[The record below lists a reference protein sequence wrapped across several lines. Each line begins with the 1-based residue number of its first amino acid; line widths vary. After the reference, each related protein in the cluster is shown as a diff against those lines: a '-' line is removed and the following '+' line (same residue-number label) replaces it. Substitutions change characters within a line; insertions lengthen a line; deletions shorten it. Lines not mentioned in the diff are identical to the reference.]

1 MPRIQ
6 AACGMSRSGYRPFA
20 NQARPFGRPQ
30 EPVGLVAGWGRFPI
44 LVAEA
49 LIRADVPVYCIAIHG
64 HADPH
69 LEYLCTQVRWSG
81 VGRLGAH
88 VRFFRKHGVHRVTM
102 AGKLFKSDLL
112 YSGSVWLRHTPDIEC
127 LRAFGPLLL
136 SKRGNARDDSLL
148 TAVTN
153 MYHRHSMKVVPATDL
168 APELLAGEGLLAGKI
183 KSAKVESD
191 IEFGWQ
197 VAKQMGA
204 LDIGQSITVK
214 DGTVLAVEAIEGTDA
229 CIERTGKL
237 CPRGGWTLVKVSK
250 PSQDMR
256 FDVPTI
262 GPQTIEKVRAAGG
275 IAIAIEAHRTII
287 VDRGLTFTEAAKAHI
302 ALVAMVTPTQDQMPL
317 LRLAS

>member
-1 MPRIQ
+1 MN
-6 AACGMSRSGYRPFA
+6 RSGYWPFA
-20 NQARPFGRPQ
+20 KPVRDANESHA
-30 EPVGLVAGWGRFPI
+30 PVGLVAGWGRFPI

-49 LIRADVPVYCIAIHG
+49 LIRAQVPVYCIAIHG
-64 HADPH
+64 HADRH
-69 LEYLCTQVRWSG
+69 LEYLCTRVCWSG

-88 VRFFRKHGVHRVTM
+88 VRFFRKHHVKQVTM

-112 YSGSVWLRHTPDIEC
+112 YSGSVWLRHTPDLEC
-127 LRAFGPLLL
+127 IRTFGPLLM
-136 SKRGNARDDSLL
+136 SRRGNARDDSLL

-153 MYHRHSMKVVPATDL
+153 MYLRHQMEVVPATDL

-183 KSAKVESD
+183 RSTKVESD
-191 IEFGWQ
+191 IAFGWE
-197 VAKQMGA
+197 VAKQMGG
-204 LDIGQSITVK
+204 LDIGQSITIK

-275 IAIAIEAHRTII
+275 SAIAIEANRTII
-287 VDRGLTFTEAAKAHI
+287 VDREITFAEAKRANI
-302 ALVAMVTPTQDQMPL
+302 AIVA
-317 LRLAS
+317 LRSPASQILSHKHAA

>member
-1 MPRIQ
+1 MN
-6 AACGMSRSGYRPFA
+6 RSGYWPFA
-20 NQARPFGRPQ
+20 KPVRDANESHA
-30 EPVGLVAGWGRFPI
+30 PVGLVAGWGRFPI

-49 LIRADVPVYCIAIHG
+49 LIRAQVPVYCIAIHG
-64 HADPH
+64 HADRH
-69 LEYLCTQVRWSG
+69 LEYLCTRVCWSG

-88 VRFFRKHGVHRVTM
+88 VRFFRKHQVKQVTM

-112 YSGSVWLRHTPDIEC
+112 YSGSVWLRHTPDFEC
-127 LRAFGPLLL
+127 IRTFGPLLM
-136 SKRGNARDDSLL
+136 SRRGNARDDSLL

-153 MYHRHSMKVVPATDL
+153 MYLRHQMEVVPATDL

-183 KSAKVESD
+183 RSTKVESD
-191 IEFGWQ
+191 IAFGWE
-197 VAKQMGA
+197 VAKQMGG
-204 LDIGQSITVK
+204 LDIGQSITIK

-275 IAIAIEAHRTII
+275 SAIAIEANRTII
-287 VDRGLTFTEAAKAHI
+287 VDREITFAEAKRANI
-302 ALVAMVTPTQDQMPL
+302 AIVALKSPANQNFSHKH
-317 LRLAS
+317 AA